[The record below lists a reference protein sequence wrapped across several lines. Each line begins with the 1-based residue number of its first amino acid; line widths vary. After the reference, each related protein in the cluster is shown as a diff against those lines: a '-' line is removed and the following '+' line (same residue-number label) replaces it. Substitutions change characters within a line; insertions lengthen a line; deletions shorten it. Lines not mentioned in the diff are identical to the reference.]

1 LPVGPCQLGRRENVL
16 IPKAAPVPAESN
28 TGKSPRVLVA
38 IPAYGEEKSIG
49 GIVSSI
55 RRILPYD
62 IVVVNDGSSDG
73 TSAAARA
80 AGAITLDLPCNLG
93 IGGALQTAYLFARDH
108 GYDALVRI
116 DADGQ
121 HETEDISYVLQP
133 VLRGQADAA
142 IGSRFLV
149 GDKYRVSISRIFGI
163 RFFRWLV
170 RWNTGYRVTDP
181 TSGFFAINRR
191 LIEFY
196 SHHYPSDY
204 PEVDAYIIMH
214 RLKAKTVEVPVRMY
228 ARAEGKSSITM
239 YRAVY
244 YMVKVTLSFLIN
256 RIRRFD

>member
-1 LPVGPCQLGRRENVL
+1 MSNAALAHAEGNKG
-16 IPKAAPVPAESN
+16 KA
-28 TGKSPRVLVA
+28 PRVLVA

-55 RRILPYD
+55 RRKLPYD
-62 IVVVNDGSSDG
+62 VVVVNDGSLDG
-73 TSAAARA
+73 TSAAARD
-80 AGAITLDLPCNLG
+80 AGAVTLDLPCNLG
-93 IGGALQTAYLFARDH
+93 IGGAIQTAYQFARDR

-121 HETEDISYVLQP
+121 HEVEDIPRVLDP
-133 VLRGQADAA
+133 VLRGEADAA
-142 IGSRFLV
+142 IGSRFL
-149 GDKYRVSISRIFGI
+149 GEKEYRISIPRIFGI

-181 TSGFFAINRR
+181 TSGFFAVNRR

-204 PEVDAYIIMH
+204 PEVDAYILMH
-214 RLKAKTVEVPVRMY
+214 RQKARAVEVPVRMY
-228 ARAEGKSSITM
+228 ERTEGKSSITM

-244 YMVKVTLSFLIN
+244 YMVKVTLSFFIN
-256 RIRRFD
+256 RIRRFG

>member
-1 LPVGPCQLGRRENVL
+1 MSHVAPDREGDANG
-16 IPKAAPVPAESN
+16 E
-28 TGKSPRVLVA
+28 SPRVLVA

-49 GIVSSI
+49 AIVASI
-55 RRILPYD
+55 RNILPYD
-62 IVVVNDGSSDG
+62 VVVVNDGSPDG
-73 TSAAARA
+73 TSIEARS

-93 IGGALQTAYLFARDH
+93 IGGALQTAYQFARDR
-108 GYDALVRI
+108 GYDALVRV

-121 HETEDISYVLQP
+121 HEVLDIHRVLEP
-133 VLRGQADAA
+133 VLRDRADAA
-142 IGSRFLV
+142 IGSRFL
-149 GDKYRVSISRIFGI
+149 GEKEYRISIPRIFGI
-163 RFFRWLV
+163 RFFRWIV

-204 PEVDAYIIMH
+204 PEVDAYVLMH

-228 ARAEGKSSITM
+228 ERTEGKSSITM
-239 YRAVY
+239 YRAIY
-244 YMVKVTLSFLIN
+244 YMVKVTLSFFIN